1 MNALLILIPLS
12 LVLLVAALWAF
23 AWAVKRGQFDDLDTP
38 AIDILQDDP
47 APPRTRASEG
57 DDAG

>member
-47 APPRTRASEG
+47 ATPRAPTTED

>member
-47 APPRTRASEG
+47 TPPRAPANED